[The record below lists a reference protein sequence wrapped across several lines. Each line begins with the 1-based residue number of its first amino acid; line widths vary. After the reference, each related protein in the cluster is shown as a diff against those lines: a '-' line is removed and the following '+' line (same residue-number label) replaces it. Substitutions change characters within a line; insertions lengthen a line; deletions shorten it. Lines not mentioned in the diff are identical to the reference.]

1 MSDDCVLCRVYRPDA
16 EPRLPHRWPVDEG
29 CRHRFDRHVADIDD
43 LTAALLDLST
53 MEPTAVRGGDPIAA
67 LGGAGPIRAR
77 SGQPVVSGSRE
88 PALPID
94 EDLVDLLAPARAGTV
109 RDTLVPKTTTERV
122 LVRSRKVVVDADGA
136 HIREVEYTVLTA
148 RPVLDPDGNP
158 LLVAAG
164 DQIGYLSA
172 ATVLDEIVRDWRD
185 TLWPDHS
192 LPPVTV
198 YQLTRWMRDRADEAC
213 DRHPGIAANAQEIR
227 ELRTALRRALGETE
241 PLPKPIL
248 GSLCKTDGCDQVS
261 QLMRHDGSEYIEC
274 DACGRLYTEDE
285 YRDWTARLAHAVRS
299 KNTHP
304 ATA

>member
-1 MSDDCVLCRVYRPDA
+1 MSDDCVLCSVYRPDA
-16 EPRLPHRWPVDEG
+16 EPRRPHRWPVDEG
-29 CRHRFDRHVADIDD
+29 CRHRFARHLADVYD
-43 LTAALLDLST
+43 LTAALFDLGAP
-53 MEPTAVRGGDPIAA
+53 EPSAVPANDPVGA

-77 SGQPVVSGSRE
+77 SGQPVVSGSRNRS
-88 PALPID
+88 LPID

-109 RDTLVPKTTTERV
+109 RDTLVPKTITERV

-136 HIREVEYTVLTA
+136 HIREVEYAVLTA
-148 RPVLDPDGNP
+148 RPVLGPDGSP
-158 LLVAAG
+158 LMVAAG

-192 LPPVTV
+192 LPQVTV

-213 DRHPGIAANAQEIR
+213 DRHPGIVANAQEIR
-227 ELRTALRRALGETE
+227 ELRAALRRTLGESE

-248 GSLCKTDGCDQVS
+248 GSLCMTPGCDQVS
-261 QLMRHDGSEYIEC
+261 QLMRHDGSEYVEC

-285 YRDWTARLAHAVRS
+285 YRDWTASLARAVRP

-304 ATA
+304 ASA